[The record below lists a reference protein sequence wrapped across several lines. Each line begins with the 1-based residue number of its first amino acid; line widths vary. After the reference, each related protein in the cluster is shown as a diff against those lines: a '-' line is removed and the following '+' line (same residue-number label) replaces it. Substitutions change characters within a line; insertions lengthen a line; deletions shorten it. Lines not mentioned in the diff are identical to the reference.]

1 MDNFNNY
8 FWEYPKLVEYI
19 NNHPEEKND
28 VKKNFEEIHGVF
40 SESVVQ
46 KISLVFDKTLRKLY
60 DQVNLELPYD
70 FDLDEL
76 AKKHHIILV
85 PNHQSHADYVALTY
99 LFYKTFK
106 KPLYV
111 AGGINLNIFFFGKL
125 FKKAGAFFLRR
136 SFAGNPTY
144 KVSFH
149 AYIFALLKQERIV
162 EFFFEGGRSRT
173 GKLLSPRYGLFQ
185 MLLETHQYVKSGK
198 TLLFIPVS
206 IAHEFVPEETAH
218 SSELKGAKKKK
229 EHITQVFKIYKLFNK
244 RMGSIHVTLGQGIEV
259 RGYDNLRASTQKLA
273 FSCFKAV
280 GKGMPITPTS
290 LLSLILLDA
299 PSGINNWELI
309 EFKAREILAYCK
321 RFSIPLTPSLSSEF
335 DVSKNN
341 ILEALNILI
350 GNKKV
355 KVIKNQHLGDI
366 YYSVRPKERVHLLYF
381 KNMILHHFILPVM
394 LNTVIYH
401 LKEKKFSTVDDLR
414 SYLIDKRSE
423 LLFEFYLPSTAEM
436 FQELLDTISYA
447 TGKNIESLEEVLNLT
462 VQELDQ
468 VALKIRVFSN
478 SLSYISECYY
488 IAARTLDH
496 LAETEFNQDSFIKT
510 FKEVFGLEYE
520 HGRMVQ
526 FQESFSVAMVKSALQ
541 FYQHKGCTELN
552 EETYKVVDLDQ
563 VFKLKKRFAE
573 NLNVNLIMNL
583 SLNSDDL

>member
-1 MDNFNNY
+1 MDSFSNY
-8 FWEYPKLVEYI
+8 FWEYPKLVEYL
-19 NNHPEEKND
+19 NDHPEEKND
-28 VKKNFEEIHGVF
+28 VKKNYEEIHGVF
-40 SESVVQ
+40 NESWVQ
-46 KISLVFDKTLRKLY
+46 KISIFFDKTIRKLY

-76 AKKHHIILV
+76 SQKHHIVLV
-85 PNHQSHADYVALTY
+85 PNHQSHADYMALTY

-106 KPLYV
+106 KPLFV
-111 AGGINLNIFFFGKL
+111 ASGINLNIFLFGKII
-125 FKKAGAFFLRR
+125 KNTGAFFLRR

-144 KVSFH
+144 KMSFH
-149 AYIFALLKQERIV
+149 AYIFALLKNENVV

-185 MLLETHQYVKSGK
+185 MLLETHQYVKSNK

-229 EHITQVFKIYKLFNK
+229 EHFSQVLKIYKLFNK
-244 RMGSIHVTLGQGIEV
+244 RLGSVHVTFGQGIEV

-309 EFKAREILAYCK
+309 EFKAREIITYCK

-350 GNKKV
+350 SNKKV
-355 KVIKNQHLGDI
+355 NVIKNQHLGDI
-366 YYSVRPKERVHLLYF
+366 YYSVKPKERVHLLYF

-401 LKEKKFSTVDDLR
+401 LKEKKFTTVEDLR

-436 FQELLDTISYA
+436 FQELLECISYA
-447 TGKNIESLEEVLNLT
+447 TGKNIENLDEVLNLNL
-462 VQELDQ
+462 QELDQ

-496 LAETEFNQDSFIKT
+496 LAEVEFNQESFIKT
-510 FKEVFGLEYE
+510 FQEVFGLEYE

-552 EETYKVVDLDQ
+552 DQVYKVIDLDQ
-563 VFKLKKRFAE
+563 VFKLKRRFTE

-583 SLNSDDL
+583 SLNNDDI

>member
-1 MDNFNNY
+1 MDSFSNY
-8 FWEYPKLVEYI
+8 FWEYPNLVEYL
-19 NNHPEEKND
+19 NENPEEKND
-28 VKKNFEEIHGVF
+28 VKKNFDEIHGVF
-40 SESVVQ
+40 NQSLVQ
-46 KISLVFDKTLRKLY
+46 KVSLLFDKTLRKLY
-60 DQVNLELPYD
+60 DQINLELPYD

-76 AKKHHIILV
+76 QKKHHIVLV

-111 AGGINLNIFFFGKL
+111 AAGINLNIFLFGKL
-125 FKKAGAFFLRR
+125 FKNSGAFFLRR

-149 AYIFALLKQERIV
+149 AYIFALLKNENIV

-185 MLLETHQYVKSGK
+185 MLLETHQHVNTGK

-206 IAHEFVPEETAH
+206 IAHEFVPEESAH

-229 EHITQVFKIYKLFNK
+229 EHISQVLKIYKLFNK
-244 RMGSIHVTLGQGIEV
+244 RLGSIHVTLGQGIEV

-273 FSCFKAV
+273 FSCFKSV

-290 LLSLILLDA
+290 LLSLILLDT

-309 EFKAREILAYCK
+309 EFKAKEIIAYCK

-350 GNKKV
+350 SNKKV
-355 KVIKNQHLGDI
+355 NVIKNQHLGDI
-366 YYSVRPKERVHLLYF
+366 YYSVKPKERVHLLYF

-394 LNTVIYH
+394 LNTVIYY
-401 LKEKKFSTVDDLR
+401 LKEKKFKTVEDLR

-436 FQELLDTISYA
+436 LQELLDTISYA
-447 TGKNIESLEEVLNLT
+447 TGKNIEKLDEVLDLND
-462 VQELDQ
+462 QELDQ
-468 VALKIRVFSN
+468 VATKIRVFSS

-496 LAETEFNQDSFIKT
+496 LAEVEFNQDSFIQT
-510 FKEVFGLEYE
+510 FKEVFGLELD
-520 HGRMVQ
+520 HGRIIQ
-526 FQESFSVAMVKSALQ
+526 FQESFSITMVKSALQ
-541 FYQHKGCTELN
+541 LYQHKGCTELVGDI
-552 EETYKVVDLDQ
+552 YKVVDLDQ

-573 NLNVNLIMNL
+573 NLNINLIMNL
-583 SLNSDDL
+583 SLNTDDF